1 MWTQIGKRIRQLR
14 VGREL
19 SQSELAEKAELSLS
33 LVSKLEAGHKGA
45 KLESLQRLAEALDVS
60 LAEMLP
66 HPVAVPNVKTGP
78 VARASDGK
86 TSGSWDMHKEEH
98 KRLME
103 RTKQLSKRDLQVLSY
118 LAQLMSEA
126 QRR

>member
-45 KLESLQRLAEALDVS
+45 KLESLQLLAQALDVS

-66 HPVAVPNVKTGP
+66 HPVATPILKGSVN
-78 VARASDGK
+78 RASDGK
-86 TSGSWDMHKEEH
+86 AGGNWDAHKEEH